1 MNWPPET
8 SSQPESSVDVL
19 IVDDRAGDLAAMIE
33 ILAGPGY
40 NVIGANSGKE
50 ALKRVLQQDFAV
62 ILLDVMMPTMDGF
75 EVASLIR
82 QRDRSRHTPIIF
94 LTAAGPDLDKIYRGY
109 SVGAVDYLSKPV
121 DADVVRAKVAI
132 FAELARKNRRL
143 ERQAVALKEADRR
156 ERERMIADVRLAAER
171 RYLSLAEAIPQ
182 IVWTA
187 LPNGEL
193 NYANRRWLEYTRLD
207 LVRARGWGWL
217 EAVHPDDRAACERE
231 WSHSVEKGHVHELEC
246 RLRRASDG
254 AYRWHLC
261 RAVPEHED
269 GRVVAWLGTYTDF
282 EELKQAI
289 WARDEFL
296 SVASHELRT
305 PLTALKLRI
314 QSLQRSLREN
324 ETQRRK
330 IDGAARQCDRLE
342 RLIGDLLD
350 VSRVTTGQFSL
361 ELATCDL
368 HEIVEEAVE
377 RARDEANQAGSPIEL
392 SASGSLMGEWDGM
405 RIEQVVTNLIGN
417 ALKYGKGQPISVSVV
432 GEPDHVA
439 LYVEDHG
446 IGIAAADLDR
456 IFARFE
462 RAGERSRDGLG
473 MGLYIAKEIVHAHG
487 GSIGV
492 ESAIGE
498 GSRFSVKLPRTPDLT
513 QVVLRRPSEVPEP
526 AR

>member
-1 MNWPPET
+1 MSWATDTTTPT
-8 SSQPESSVDVL
+8 DSTVDIL
-19 IVDDRAGDLAAMIE
+19 IVDDRVGDLAAMSE

-40 NVIGANSGKE
+40 NVIGASSGKE
-50 ALKRVLQQDFAV
+50 ALRRVLEQDFAV

-121 DADVVRAKVAI
+121 DCDVVRAKVAI

-143 ERQAVALKEADRR
+143 ELQAIALKEAERR
-156 ERERMIADVRLAAER
+156 ERERMIEDLRSAAER

-187 LPNGEL
+187 LPNGEWS
-193 NYANRRWLEYTRLD
+193 YANRRWLEYTEID
-207 LVRARGWGWL
+207 LARARGWGWL
-217 EAVHPDDRAACERE
+217 EAVHPDDRATSERE
-231 WSHSVEKGHVHELEC
+231 WSESVKSGRVHEIEC
-246 RLRRASDG
+246 RLRRAHDG

-314 QSLQRSLREN
+314 QSLQRSLRES
-324 ETQRRK
+324 EPQRRR

-342 RLIGDLLD
+342 RLISDLLD
-350 VSRVTTGQFSL
+350 VSRVTTGQFAL
-361 ELATCDL
+361 QLGACDL
-368 HEIVEEAVE
+368 REIVEEAVD
-377 RARDEANQAGSPIEL
+377 RARDEATATGAAIEL
-392 SASGSLMGEWDGM
+392 TASGSLAGVWDGM

-417 ALKYGKGQPISVSVV
+417 ALKYGCGKPITVSVV
-432 GEPDHVA
+432 GTEDHVEVF
-439 LYVEDHG
+439 VEDRG
-446 IGIAAADLDR
+446 IGIAEEDLNR

-462 RAGERSRDGLG
+462 RAGERSREGLG

-487 GSIGV
+487 GRIGV
-492 ESAIGE
+492 ESAAGE
-498 GSRFSVKLPRTPDLT
+498 GSRFWVRLPRTVDLNR
-513 QVVLRRPSEVPEP
+513 VPRRAPSEAPDS

>member
-8 SSQPESSVDVL
+8 PSQPESTVDIL
-19 IVDDRAGDLAAMIE
+19 IVDDRAGDLRAMTE
-33 ILAGPGY
+33 ILAAPGY
-40 NVIGANSGKE
+40 NVIGAGSGKD
-50 ALKRVLQQDFAV
+50 ALKRVLEQDFAV
-62 ILLDVMMPTMDGF
+62 ILLDVMMPMMDGF

-121 DADVVRAKVAI
+121 DCDVVRAKVAI

-143 ERQAVALKEADRR
+143 ELQTIALKEAERR
-156 ERERMIADVRLAAER
+156 ERERMIEDLRLAAER

-187 LPNGEL
+187 LPSGEW
-193 NYANRRWLEYTRLD
+193 NYANRRWLEYTQLD
-207 LVRARGWGWL
+207 LSRARGWGWL
-217 EAVHPDDRAACERE
+217 DAVHPEDRSECQRE
-231 WSHSVEKGHVHELEC
+231 WSRSVETGQVYELEC

-261 RAVPEHED
+261 RAVPEHEN
-269 GRVVAWLGTYTDF
+269 GNVVAWLGTHTDF

-314 QSLQRSLREN
+314 QSLQRVLH
-324 ETQRRK
+324 ETEPYRRK

-350 VSRVTTGQFSL
+350 VSRVTTGQFTL
-361 ELATCDL
+361 QLAACDL
-368 HEIVEEAVE
+368 QEIVEDAVE
-377 RARDEANQAGSPIEL
+377 RARDEASQAGSHIEL
-392 SASGSLMGEWDGM
+392 ASAGSLTGVWDGM
-405 RIEQVVTNLIGN
+405 RIEQVVSNLIGN
-417 ALKYGKGQPISVSVV
+417 ALKYGHGKPISVSGKGSADEVEVV
-432 GEPDHVA
+432 
-439 LYVEDHG
+439 VEDRG
-446 IGIAAADLDR
+446 TGIAEADLDR

-473 MGLYIAKEIVHAHG
+473 MGLYIAREIVHAHG

-498 GSRFSVKLPRTPDLT
+498 GSRFWVRLPRTPDLSR
-513 QVVLRRPSEVPEP
+513 VARRPPSEVPES